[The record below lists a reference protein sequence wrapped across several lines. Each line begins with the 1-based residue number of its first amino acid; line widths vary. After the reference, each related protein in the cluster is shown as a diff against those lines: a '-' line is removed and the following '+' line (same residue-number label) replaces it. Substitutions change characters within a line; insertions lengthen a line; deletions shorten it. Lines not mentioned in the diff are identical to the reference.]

1 MTAIALPLNSLQ
13 LSTAAAARFRAEL
26 KSVVLGTRAH
36 PSRTALPPHAP
47 LEAEAEGYLVS
58 ATRSRAASL
67 FD

>member
-13 LSTAAAARFRAEL
+13 LPSAAAARFRAEL
-26 KSVVLGTRAH
+26 KSVVLGGRSN

-47 LEAEAEGYLVS
+47 VEAESEGYLAS
-58 ATRSRAASL
+58 AARSRAASL